1 MLINKKTELLQK
13 ISPVIPK
20 LTEIMEI
27 GYLRNIIVGQEN
39 SENFYRKVMEASEKN
54 KRNSK
59 EYKDYILKNL
69 VQVIKEQR
77 ASL

>member
-69 VQVIKEQR
+69 VSVIKEQR